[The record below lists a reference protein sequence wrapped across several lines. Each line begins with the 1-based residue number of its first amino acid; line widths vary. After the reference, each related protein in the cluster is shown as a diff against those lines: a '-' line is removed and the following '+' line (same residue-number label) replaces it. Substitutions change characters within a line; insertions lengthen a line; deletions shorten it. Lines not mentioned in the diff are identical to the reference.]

1 MISGTIGSYK
11 GDMIFK
17 MATENTS
24 SDSLLLNIEQT
35 LIDKGYQH
43 ICGVDEV
50 GRGPLAGP
58 VVAAAVI
65 IPKGI
70 IIEGIDDSKK
80 LTAAKR
86 DELFEEII
94 HSEIP
99 CAVGIIDHE
108 EIDRMNILK
117 ASLVAMRKAVTELKT
132 KPDIVLV
139 DGDYPI
145 PNISYPQLSIVNG
158 DATCKAIA
166 AASIVAKVTR
176 DRIMD
181 KFEQMYPEFTFSQ
194 HKGYSTPSHLKE
206 LKLHGPCDIHRK
218 SFRPVAEIAEQ
229 YALL

>member
-1 MISGTIGSYK
+1 MT
-11 GDMIFK
+11 FK
-17 MATENTS
+17 MVTVNS
-24 SDSLLLNIEQT
+24 SFDSNLLNVENT
-35 LIDKGYQH
+35 LIDKGYRA

-65 IPKGI
+65 IPKGLV
-70 IIEGIDDSKK
+70 IEGVDDSKK
-80 LTAAKR
+80 LTCAR
-86 DELFEEII
+86 RERLFEEII
-94 HSEIP
+94 NSEIP
-99 CAVGIIDHE
+99 CAIGIIDND

-117 ASLVAMRKAVTELKT
+117 ASLVAMRKAVMELEL

-145 PNISYPQLSIVNG
+145 PNISYPQLSIIDG

-166 AASIVAKVTR
+166 AASILAKVTR

-181 KFEQMYPEFTFSQ
+181 KFEEMYPEFTFSQ

-206 LKLHGPCDIHRK
+206 LKMHGPCDIHRR
-218 SFRPVAEIAEQ
+218 SFRPVAEIADQ